1 MPDYGCPFYL
11 TGHFGRPLS
20 GITLPN
26 LCTRWRVPETVLA
39 TLRDVARSWS
49 SIAICSERSGAGK
62 TLLLE
67 ALLAS
72 LPPQVPLIYLRGGF
86 ERFSFLADPAIEPSQ
101 SVLVANEISPF
112 EDVYLWG
119 EQARRTLA
127 LAYDGWTVWCTAH
140 AASAPDLI
148 AQWLAAGLVMTN
160 ADLPERLVV
169 ISLAEVDTGERRT
182 LTFETI
188 ERGVLV
194 DSRRW

>member
-1 MPDYGCPFYL
+1 MPDYGRPFFL

-20 GITLPN
+20 GITLTD
-26 LCTRWRVPETVLA
+26 LCAEWRIPETVLA
-39 TLRDVARSWS
+39 TLRGVGRSRS

-72 LPPQVPLIYLRGGF
+72 LPRRVAPIYLRGGF
-86 ERFSFLADPAIEPSQ
+86 ERFAFLADPAVERSR

-127 LAYDGWTVWCTAH
+127 LAYDGWPLWCTSH
-140 AASAPDLI
+140 AASAPDLV
-148 AQWLAAGLVMTN
+148 AQWIAAGLVMTI

-169 ISLAEVDTGERRT
+169 ISLTETDTGQRRT

-194 DSRRW
+194 DSSRW

>member
-1 MPDYGCPFYL
+1 MPDYGRPFFL

-20 GITLPN
+20 GITLPD
-26 LCTRWRVPETVLA
+26 LCAEWRVPETVLA
-39 TLRDVARSWS
+39 TLRDVGGSRSS
-49 SIAICSERSGAGK
+49 VAICSERSGAGK

-72 LPPQVPLIYLRGGF
+72 LPRRVTPIYLRGGF
-86 ERFSFLADPAIEPSQ
+86 ERFAFLADPAVERPR

-119 EQARRTLA
+119 EQARRTLT
-127 LAYDGWTVWCTAH
+127 LACNGWTLWCTAH
-140 AASAPDLI
+140 AASASDLI
-148 AQWLAAGLVMTN
+148 GQWVAAGLVMTV

-169 ISLAEVDTGERRT
+169 ISLAEGDTGGRRT

-188 ERGVLV
+188 ERGVFV
-194 DSRRW
+194 DSSRW